1 MMTPAAEAAAYPPLE
16 VVVARRVRCL
26 RCEYR
31 RHSSCYYR
39 VRHGQRHGHAR
50 LPADQV
56 LPEIEIGG

>member
-31 RHSSCYYR
+31 KHSSCYYR
-39 VRHGQRHGHAR
+39 MRHGTRHGHA
-50 LPADQV
+50 ACQQV
-56 LPEIEIGG
+56 KNCPRELEDK